1 MLYSAFI
8 MGLVG
13 SLHCV
18 GMCGPISLMMP
29 TDRSKR
35 FNFVLGRI
43 LYNSGRILTYS
54 LLGLVIGLLGEQVS
68 LFASQKVLSITF
80 GILIITF
87 LLIPQKLQNQ
97 ISLIPIV
104 YKFNSF
110 IKSKLSRFFKKYS
123 LFSQFSFGLLNGL
136 LPCGLVYAAMSGA
149 FLMSHLWEGAL
160 FMFLFGLGTVPMML
174 SFGLG
179 SHWVKNLLGNKLQKL
194 IPITLIL
201 SAFLLL
207 YRGFFVELPKPDSE
221 EITNC
226 HPKF

>member
-1 MLYSAFI
+1 

-29 TDRSKR
+29 TDKSKR
-35 FNFVLGRI
+35 FSFVLGRI
-43 LYNSGRILTYS
+43 LYNVGRITTYS
-54 LLGLVIGLLGEQVS
+54 LIGLMFGLMGEQMS
-68 LFASQKVLSITF
+68 LFASQKALSITF
-80 GILIITF
+80 GILIIVVLMMPKKF
-87 LLIPQKLQNQ
+87 QNQ
-97 ISLIPIV
+97 ISILPFV
-104 YKFNSF
+104 YRFNSF
-110 IKSKLSRFFKKYS
+110 IKSKLSVFFKKYS
-123 LFSQFSFGLLNGL
+123 YFSQFTFGLLNGL

-149 FLMSHLWEGAL
+149 FLMSHIWEGTL
-160 FMFLFGLGTVPMML
+160 FMFLFGLGTLPMML

-179 SHWVKNLLGNKLQKL
+179 SHWVKNILGNKLQKL

-207 YRGFFVELPKPDSE
+207 YRGFFVELPKPNLE